1 MLPARAL
8 EEFQSLL
15 ELTDDEVEARLR
27 SLEASE
33 PEVAA
38 AVRLAYTL
46 LEMASTAQITIK
58 PPQK

>member
-1 MLPARAL
+1 MA
-8 EEFQSLL
+8 EERETLSNCAIDRWLSFENRSC
-15 ELTDDEVEARLR
+15 LTFSVTL
-27 SLEASE
+27 

-46 LEMASTAQITIK
+46 LEMASTAQTTIK

>member
-1 MLPARAL
+1 MTLSNCAIDRWL
-8 EEFQSLL
+8 SFENRSC
-15 ELTDDEVEARLR
+15 LTFSVTL
-27 SLEASE
+27 